1 MSSTTVAAISGKI
14 TARIASIHIDPACNT
29 FLNDC
34 FRQFGITV
42 VPAEGDPILL
52 LNRQKFEACVL
63 RLYDPEADKI
73 LKAARNSPSNRRL
86 VVYGIARNTQEA
98 LRYSNYGIN
107 AVLDEPLDRQS
118 VLKVVRAT
126 HLLVIH
132 ELRRYVRIPVA
143 SQVEFDVNGTP
154 RNRNDSGGQF
164 RRHFHPLSS
173 RRCPSLMLFGSP
185 CHLPGVEKLNVRA
198 FVCWYRESD
207 KVYGMRFD
215 PTDERRLQGPRLDR
229 PISGNRVTLEHTQR
243 ITSEAGLCFHANH

>member
-1 MSSTTVAAISGKI
+1 MSTTTVAAISGKI

-34 FRQFGITV
+34 FRQFGIMV
-42 VPAEGDPILL
+42 VPADSDPIML

-63 RLYDPEADKI
+63 RLYDPEADRI
-73 LKAARNSPSNRRL
+73 LKAVRNSPSNRRL
-86 VVYGIARNTQEA
+86 VIYGIARNTQEA
-98 LRYSNYGIN
+98 LRYSSYGIN

-132 ELRRYVRIPVA
+132 ELRRYVRIPVG
-143 SQVEFDVNGTP
+143 SHVEFDVNGRPVVGTTMEVS
-154 RNRNDSGGQF
+154 SGGISI
-164 RRHFHPLSS
+164 RCLAPLPKSDPI
-173 RRCPSLMLFGSP
+173 RLTLT
-185 CHLPGVEKLNVRA
+185 LPGIEKLNVRA

-215 PTDERRLQGPRLDR
+215 STDERRL
-229 PISGNRVTLEHTQR
+229 RVRGWIDQYLE
-243 ITSEAGLCFHANH
+243 IV

>member
-1 MSSTTVAAISGKI
+1 MSTTVAAISGKI

-63 RLYDPEADKI
+63 RLYDPEADRI
-73 LKAARNSPSNRRL
+73 LRAARNSPSNRRL
-86 VVYGIARNTQEA
+86 VIYGIARNTQEA
-98 LRYSNYGIN
+98 LRYSTYGIN

-143 SQVEFDVNGTP
+143 SPVEIDVGGQSPLVATTVEVS
-154 RNRNDSGGQF
+154 SGGI
-164 RRHFHPLSS
+164 SV
-173 RRCPSLMLFGSP
+173 RCLAQLPKSDPIRIMLN
-185 CHLPGVEKLNVRA
+185 LPGVEKLSVRA
-198 FVCWYRESD
+198 SVCWYRESE
-207 KVYGMRFD
+207 KIYGIRFD
-215 PTDERRLQGPRLDR
+215 SSDERRLKVRAWIDQY
-229 PISGNRVTLEHTQR
+229 LE
-243 ITSEAGLCFHANH
+243 IV

>member
-63 RLYDPEADKI
+63 RLYDPEADRI

-143 SQVEFDVNGTP
+143 SQTEFDVNGRPVIGTTVEVS
-154 RNRNDSGGQF
+154 SGGISI
-164 RRHFHPLSS
+164 RCLAPLPKSDPIRLTLS
-173 RRCPSLMLFGSP
+173 
-185 CHLPGVEKLNVRA
+185 LPGIEKLNVRA

-215 PTDERRLQGPRLDR
+215 PTDERRL
-229 PISGNRVTLEHTQR
+229 RVRGWIDQYLE
-243 ITSEAGLCFHANH
+243 IV

>member
-14 TARIASIHIDPACNT
+14 TARIASIHIDPACNS

-34 FRQFGITV
+34 FKQFGIMV
-42 VPAEGDPILL
+42 VPADDDPVML

-63 RLYDPEADKI
+63 RLYDPDADRI
-73 LKAARNSPSNRRL
+73 LKAVRNSPSNRRL
-86 VVYGIARNTQEA
+86 VIYGIARNTQEA
-98 LRYSNYGIN
+98 LRYSAYGIN

-143 SQVEFDVNGTP
+143 SQVEFDVNGRSIVGTTVEVS
-154 RNRNDSGGQF
+154 SGGISL
-164 RRHFHPLSS
+164 RCLAPLPKPDAI
-173 RRCPSLMLFGSP
+173 RLNLT
-185 CHLPGVEKLNVRA
+185 LPGIEKLNVRA

-215 PTDERRLQGPRLDR
+215 STDERRL
-229 PISGNRVTLEHTQR
+229 RVRGWIDQYLE
-243 ITSEAGLCFHANH
+243 IV

>member
-63 RLYDPEADKI
+63 RLYDPEADRI

-98 LRYSNYGIN
+98 LRYSSYGIN

-143 SQVEFDVNGTP
+143 SQAEFDVNGRAIVGTTVEVS
-154 RNRNDSGGQF
+154 SGGISI
-164 RRHFHPLSS
+164 RCLAPLPKSDPI
-173 RRCPSLMLFGSP
+173 RLTLT
-185 CHLPGVEKLNVRA
+185 LPGMDKLNVRA

-215 PTDERRLQGPRLDR
+215 PTDERRL
-229 PISGNRVTLEHTQR
+229 RVRGWIDQYLE
-243 ITSEAGLCFHANH
+243 IV

>member
-42 VPAEGDPILL
+42 VAADNDPILL
-52 LNRQKFEACVL
+52 LNSHKFEACVL
-63 RLYDPEADKI
+63 RLYDPEADRI
-73 LKAARNSPSNRRL
+73 LQAARNSPSNRRL

-98 LRYSNYGIN
+98 LRYSKYGIN

-143 SQVEFDVNGTP
+143 SQVEFDVNGRPVIGTTVEVS
-154 RNRNDSGGQF
+154 SGGISI
-164 RRHFHPLSS
+164 RCLAPLPKSDAI
-173 RRCPSLMLFGSP
+173 RLTLT
-185 CHLPGVEKLNVRA
+185 LPGVEKLNLRA

-207 KVYGMRFD
+207 KIYGMRFD
-215 PTDERRLQGPRLDR
+215 ATDERRLKVRGWIDQY
-229 PISGNRVTLEHTQR
+229 LE
-243 ITSEAGLCFHANH
+243 IV

>member
-1 MSSTTVAAISGKI
+1 MSTTTVAAISGKI
-14 TARIASIHIDPACNT
+14 TARVASIHIDPACNT

-42 VPAEGDPILL
+42 VAADGDPIIL

-63 RLYDPEADKI
+63 RLYDPDADRI

-86 VVYGIARNTQEA
+86 VIYGIARNTQEA
-98 LRYSNYGIN
+98 LRFSTYGIN

-132 ELRRYVRIPVA
+132 ELRRYVRIPIVA
-143 SQVEFDVNGTP
+143 QVEIDVGGCAPVPGTAVEVS
-154 RNRNDSGGQF
+154 SGGI
-164 RRHFHPLSS
+164 SI
-173 RRCPSLMLFGSP
+173 RCLTQLPKTEPIRLILT
-185 CHLPGVEKLNVRA
+185 LPGIEKLSVRA

-215 PTDERRLQGPRLDR
+215 PTDERRLKVRGWIDQY
-229 PISGNRVTLEHTQR
+229 LE
-243 ITSEAGLCFHANH
+243 IV

>member
-1 MSSTTVAAISGKI
+1 MSTTTVAAISGKI

-42 VPAEGDPILL
+42 VPADGDPILL

-63 RLYDPEADKI
+63 RLYDPEADRI

-86 VVYGIARNTQEA
+86 VIYGIARNTQEA
-98 LRYSNYGIN
+98 LRYSTYGIN

-143 SQVEFDVNGTP
+143 SSVEIDVGGQAPVVATAVEVS
-154 RNRNDSGGQF
+154 SGGI
-164 RRHFHPLSS
+164 SI
-173 RRCPSLMLFGSP
+173 RCLAQLPKSDPVRLMLN
-185 CHLPGVEKLNVRA
+185 LPGMEKLTVRA
-198 FVCWYRESD
+198 SVCWYRESD
-207 KVYGMRFD
+207 KVYGIRFD
-215 PTDERRLQGPRLDR
+215 SSDERRLKVRAWIDQY
-229 PISGNRVTLEHTQR
+229 LE
-243 ITSEAGLCFHANH
+243 IV

>member
-1 MSSTTVAAISGKI
+1 MSTTTVAAISGKI

-63 RLYDPEADKI
+63 RLYDPEADRI

-86 VVYGIARNTQEA
+86 VIYGIARNTQEA
-98 LRYSNYGIN
+98 LRYSTYGIN

-132 ELRRYVRIPVA
+132 ELRRYVRIPMG
-143 SQVEFDVNGTP
+143 SSVEIDVGGQGPVMATTVEVS
-154 RNRNDSGGQF
+154 SGGI
-164 RRHFHPLSS
+164 SI
-173 RRCPSLMLFGSP
+173 RCLAQLPKSDPIRVLLN
-185 CHLPGVEKLNVRA
+185 LPGVEKLTVRA
-198 FVCWYRESD
+198 SVCWYRESD
-207 KVYGMRFD
+207 KVYGIRFD
-215 PTDERRLQGPRLDR
+215 SSDERRLKVRAWIDQY
-229 PISGNRVTLEHTQR
+229 LE
-243 ITSEAGLCFHANH
+243 IV

>member
-42 VPAEGDPILL
+42 VPADGDPILL

-63 RLYDPEADKI
+63 RLYDPEADRI

-86 VVYGIARNTQEA
+86 VIYGIARNTQEA
-98 LRYSNYGIN
+98 LRYSTYGIN

-143 SQVEFDVNGTP
+143 LPVEIDVGGQSPVVATTVEVS
-154 RNRNDSGGQF
+154 SGGISIHCLAQLPKSDPI
-164 RRHFHPLSS
+164 RI
-173 RRCPSLMLFGSP
+173 MLN
-185 CHLPGVEKLNVRA
+185 LPGMEKLTIRA
-198 FVCWYRESD
+198 SVCWYRESD
-207 KVYGMRFD
+207 KVYGIRFD
-215 PTDERRLQGPRLDR
+215 SSDERRLKVRAWIDQY
-229 PISGNRVTLEHTQR
+229 LE
-243 ITSEAGLCFHANH
+243 IV

>member
-42 VPAEGDPILL
+42 VAADNDPILL
-52 LNRQKFEACVL
+52 LNSHKFEACVL
-63 RLYDPEADKI
+63 RLYDPEADRI
-73 LKAARNSPSNRRL
+73 LQAARNSPSNRRL

-98 LRYSNYGIN
+98 LRYSKYGIN

-132 ELRRYVRIPVA
+132 ELRRYVRIPVT
-143 SQVEFDVNGTP
+143 SQVEFDVNGRPVIGTTVEIS
-154 RNRNDSGGQF
+154 SGGISI
-164 RRHFHPLSS
+164 RCLAPLPKSDAI
-173 RRCPSLMLFGSP
+173 RLTLT
-185 CHLPGVEKLNVRA
+185 LPGVEKLNVRA

-215 PTDERRLQGPRLDR
+215 ATDERRLKVRGWIDQY
-229 PISGNRVTLEHTQR
+229 LE
-243 ITSEAGLCFHANH
+243 IV

>member
-34 FRQFGITV
+34 VRQFGITV

-63 RLYDPEADKI
+63 RLYDPEADRI

-143 SQVEFDVNGTP
+143 SQTEFDVNGRPVIGTTVEVS
-154 RNRNDSGGQF
+154 SGGISI
-164 RRHFHPLSS
+164 RCLAPLPKSDAIRLTLS
-173 RRCPSLMLFGSP
+173 
-185 CHLPGVEKLNVRA
+185 LPGIEKLYVRA

-215 PTDERRLQGPRLDR
+215 PTDERRL
-229 PISGNRVTLEHTQR
+229 RVRGWIDQYLE
-243 ITSEAGLCFHANH
+243 IV

>member
-42 VPAEGDPILL
+42 VPVEGDPILL
-52 LNRQKFEACVL
+52 LNHHKFEACVV

-98 LRYSNYGIN
+98 LRYSTYGIN

-132 ELRRYVRIPVA
+132 ELRRYVRIPLS
-143 SQVEFDVNGTP
+143 SQAEFDVNGRPVVGTTVEVS
-154 RNRNDSGGQF
+154 SGGISI
-164 RRHFHPLSS
+164 RCLAPLPKSDAI
-173 RRCPSLMLFGSP
+173 RLTLT
-185 CHLPGVEKLNVRA
+185 LPGVEKLNVRA

-207 KVYGMRFD
+207 KIYGMRFD
-215 PTDERRLQGPRLDR
+215 ATDERRLKVRGWIDQY
-229 PISGNRVTLEHTQR
+229 LE
-243 ITSEAGLCFHANH
+243 IV

>member
-42 VPAEGDPILL
+42 VPAEGDPVLL

-98 LRYSNYGIN
+98 LKYSTYGIN

-143 SQVEFDVNGTP
+143 SQVEFDVNGRPLTGTTVEVS
-154 RNRNDSGGQF
+154 SGGISIRCLAQLPKSDAI
-164 RRHFHPLSS
+164 RLTLS
-173 RRCPSLMLFGSP
+173 
-185 CHLPGVEKLNVRA
+185 LPGVEKLYVRA

-215 PTDERRLQGPRLDR
+215 ATDERRL
-229 PISGNRVTLEHTQR
+229 RVRAWIDQYLE
-243 ITSEAGLCFHANH
+243 IV

>member
-1 MSSTTVAAISGKI
+1 MSTTTVAAISGKI

-42 VPAEGDPILL
+42 VAADNDPILL

-63 RLYDPEADKI
+63 RLYDPEADRI
-73 LKAARNSPSNRRL
+73 LKAVRNSPSNRRL
-86 VVYGIARNTQEA
+86 VIYGIARNTQEA
-98 LRYSNYGIN
+98 LRYSTYGIN

-143 SQVEFDVNGTP
+143 LPVEIDVGGQAPVVATTVEVS
-154 RNRNDSGGQF
+154 SGGISIHCLAQLPKSDPI
-164 RRHFHPLSS
+164 R
-173 RRCPSLMLFGSP
+173 LMLN
-185 CHLPGVEKLNVRA
+185 LPGMEKLTVRA
-198 FVCWYRESD
+198 SVCWYRESD
-207 KVYGMRFD
+207 KVYGIRFD
-215 PTDERRLQGPRLDR
+215 SSDERRLKVRAWIDQY
-229 PISGNRVTLEHTQR
+229 LE
-243 ITSEAGLCFHANH
+243 IV

>member
-98 LRYSNYGIN
+98 LKYSTYGIN

-143 SQVEFDVNGTP
+143 SQVEFDVNGRPVIGTTVEVS
-154 RNRNDSGGQF
+154 SGGISI
-164 RRHFHPLSS
+164 RCLAPLPKSDAIRLTLS
-173 RRCPSLMLFGSP
+173 
-185 CHLPGVEKLNVRA
+185 LPGVEKLYVRA

-215 PTDERRLQGPRLDR
+215 ATDERRLKVRAWIDQY
-229 PISGNRVTLEHTQR
+229 LE
-243 ITSEAGLCFHANH
+243 IV

>member
-14 TARIASIHIDPACNT
+14 TARIASIHIDPACNS

-34 FRQFGITV
+34 FRQFGILV
-42 VPAEGDPILL
+42 VPADDDPVTL

-63 RLYDPEADKI
+63 RLYDPDADRI

-98 LRYSNYGIN
+98 LRYSAYGIN

-132 ELRRYVRIPVA
+132 ELRRYVRIPVV
-143 SQVEFDVNGTP
+143 SQVEVEVA
-154 RNRNDSGGQF
+154 NRTLTVTAVEVSSGGMSV
-164 RRHFHPLSS
+164 RNATPLPTGEAV
-173 RRCPSLMLFGSP
+173 RLNLA
-185 CHLPGVEKLNVRA
+185 LPGLEKLSVRA
-198 FVCWYRESD
+198 FVCWYRDSD
-207 KVYGMRFD
+207 KIYGLRFD
-215 PTDERRLQGPRLDR
+215 PTDERRL
-229 PISGNRVTLEHTQR
+229 RVRGWIDQYLE
-243 ITSEAGLCFHANH
+243 IV